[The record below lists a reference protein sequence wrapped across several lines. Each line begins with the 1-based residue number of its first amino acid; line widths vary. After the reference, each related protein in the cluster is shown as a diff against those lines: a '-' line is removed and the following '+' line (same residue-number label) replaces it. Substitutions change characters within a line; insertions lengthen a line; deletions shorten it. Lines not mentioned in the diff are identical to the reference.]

1 MSTLCVSTPEIDF
14 NILCWFLVYCSSFR
28 ALLYRRP
35 PLEAIWLSGVLL
47 HVVLVHS
54 QTFHEVCD
62 SLISIFDCVSI
73 DTFFFPGSI
82 ATPFLVR
89 CSKHVFAFTTLLAHA
104 ISSSVSRRKL
114 FQYPW
119 DFFFLHWMARAPFL
133 HWSST
138 LIQAR
143 TPDTTPCVQD
153 STETVLS
160 VRVFIFFWFNLC
172 SAPLF
177 FCEPWTC
184 RLKKPFRHWRLNT

>member
-62 SLISIFDCVSI
+62 SLINIFDCVSI

-82 ATPFLVR
+82 GTPFLVR
-89 CSKHVFAFTTLLAHA
+89 CSKHVIAFTTLLAHA

-119 DFFFLHWMARAPFL
+119 NFFF
-133 HWSST
+133 ST
-138 LIQAR
+138 LNGACAVSSLIFHSDSGTNTWYHTLCTGLHR
-143 TPDTTPCVQD
+143 DCV
-153 STETVLS
+153 VGACLH
-160 VRVFIFFWFNLC
+160 
-172 SAPLF
+172 LF
-177 FCEPWTC
+177 
-184 RLKKPFRHWRLNT
+184 LI